1 MIVTAVFTP
10 KQGEETALKSLLHAQ
25 AQHSWPEP
33 GVISYTINE
42 IPGEPITFMNV
53 EVYESPNAFQL
64 HEEMGYTKG
73 FMKEMFELVE
83 VPPLVHIGS
92 TLFSSEHPKSSF

>member
-10 KQGEETALKSLLHAQ
+10 KHGKETALQSLLHAQ

-33 GVISYTINE
+33 GVILYTINE
-42 IPGEPITFMNV
+42 ILGEPRTFMNV
-53 EVYESPNAFQL
+53 EVYESPIAFQL
-64 HEEMGYTKG
+64 HEEMEYTKQ

-92 TLFSSEHPKSSF
+92 TLFSSEHPKSSL

>member
-10 KQGEETALKSLLHAQ
+10 KHGEETALHSLLHSQ

-42 IPGEPITFMNV
+42 ILGKPRTFMNV
-53 EVYESPNAFQL
+53 EVYESLEAFQL
-64 HEEMGYTKG
+64 HEEMDYTKL

-92 TLFSSEHPKSSF
+92 TLFSSEHPKASF

>member
-10 KQGEETALKSLLHAQ
+10 RQGKESALHSLLHAQ

-42 IPGEPITFMNV
+42 IPGEPTSFMNI
-53 EVYESPNAFQL
+53 EVYESSHAFQL
-64 HEEMGYTKG
+64 HEEMDYTKQ

-83 VPPLVHIGS
+83 VPPLVHIGT

>member
-10 KQGEETALKSLLHAQ
+10 KRGKEAALHSLLHSQ

-42 IPGEPITFMNV
+42 IHGEPASFMNV
-53 EVYESPNAFQL
+53 EVYESPDAFRL
-64 HEEMGYTKG
+64 HEQMDYTKR
-73 FMKEMFELVE
+73 FMTEMFELVE

-92 TLFSSEHPKSSF
+92 TLFTSEHPKSSF